1 MPLPGYLDMECAVN
15 EAVVTAEIHCAVIER
30 EQIDDYAISYSATE
44 ARDKA
49 IAVRELFYK
58 LIEGAAE

>member
-1 MPLPGYLDMECAVN
+1 MGCAVN
-15 EAVVTAEIHCAVIER
+15 EAVVTAEIHCAVVGA
-30 EQIDDYAISYSATE
+30 EQIDNHMISHSATD